1 MSKRNKELKGIIKL
15 TKIFKNKTIGH
26 YEKLAEIIIEHP
38 EIMLKSHKPDTD
50 ILYWYMRKNK
60 IIVVELNEFEFKDKV
75 ISLSTIRNFRKR
87 LRDFLEEKNVA
98 LKTAYELK
106 IKGKQMKSKI
116 SKGTENGI
124 CRD

>member
-1 MSKRNKELKGIIKL
+1 MSKRNKELKEIIKL

-38 EIMLKSHKPDTD
+38 EIMLESHKPDTD

-75 ISLSTIRNFRKR
+75 IALSIVRNFRKR

-98 LKTAYELK
+98 LKTAYDLK
-106 IKGKQMKSKI
+106 IKGKQMRQKI
-116 SKGTENGI
+116 SKGKENGI
-124 CRD
+124 CGD

>member
-1 MSKRNKELKGIIKL
+1 MSKRNKELKEIIKF
-15 TKIFKNKTIGH
+15 TKIFKHKMTGH
-26 YEKLAEIIIEHP
+26 YEKLSEIIIEHP
-38 EIMLKSHKPDTD
+38 EIMLESHKPDTD

-75 ISLSTIRNFRKR
+75 IALSIVRNFRKR

-98 LKTAYELK
+98 LKTAYDLK

-116 SKGTENGI
+116 SKGKENGI

>member
-1 MSKRNKELKGIIKL
+1 MSKRNKELKEIIKF
-15 TKIFKNKTIGH
+15 TKIFKHKMTGH
-26 YEKLAEIIIEHP
+26 YEKLSEIIIEHP
-38 EIMLKSHKPDTD
+38 EIMLESHKPDTD

-75 ISLSTIRNFRKR
+75 IALSTIRNFRKR
-87 LRDFLEEKNVA
+87 LRDFLEAKNVA
-98 LKTAYELK
+98 SKTAYDLK
-106 IKGKQMKSKI
+106 IKGKQMRSKI

>member
-1 MSKRNKELKGIIKL
+1 MSKRNKELKEIIKF
-15 TKIFKNKTIGH
+15 TKIFKHKMTGH
-26 YEKLAEIIIEHP
+26 YEKLSEIIIEHP
-38 EIMLKSHKPDTD
+38 EIMLESHKPDTD

-75 ISLSTIRNFRKR
+75 IALSTIRNFRKR
-87 LRDFLEEKNVA
+87 LRDFLEDKNVT
-98 LKTAYELK
+98 LKTDYDLK
-106 IKGKQMKSKI
+106 IKGKQMRSKI

>member
-1 MSKRNKELKGIIKL
+1 MSKRNKELKEIIKF
-15 TKIFKNKTIGH
+15 TKIFKHKMIGH
-26 YEKLAEIIIEHP
+26 YEKLSEIIIEHP
-38 EIMLKSHKPDTD
+38 EIMLESHKPDTD

-60 IIVVELNEFEFKDKV
+60 ILVVELNEFEFKDKV
-75 ISLSTIRNFRKR
+75 IALSTIRNFRKR
-87 LRDFLEEKNVA
+87 LRDFLENKNVA
-98 LKTAYELK
+98 TKTAYDLK

>member
-15 TKIFKNKTIGH
+15 TQIYKNKTIGH

>member
-1 MSKRNKELKGIIKL
+1 MSKRNKELKEIIKF
-15 TKIFKNKTIGH
+15 TKIFKHKMTGH
-26 YEKLAEIIIEHP
+26 YEKLSEIIIEHP
-38 EIMLKSHKPDTD
+38 EIMLESHKPDTD

-75 ISLSTIRNFRKR
+75 IALSTIRNFRKR
-87 LRDFLEEKNVA
+87 LRDFLEDKNVA
-98 LKTAYELK
+98 LKTAYDLK
-106 IKGKQMKSKI
+106 IKGKQMRSKI

>member
-1 MSKRNKELKGIIKL
+1 MSKRNKELKEIIKF
-15 TKIFKNKTIGH
+15 TKIFKHKMIGH
-26 YEKLAEIIIEHP
+26 YEKLSEIIIEHP
-38 EIMLKSHKPDTD
+38 EIMLESHKPDTD

-75 ISLSTIRNFRKR
+75 IALSTIRNFRKR
-87 LRDFLEEKNVA
+87 LRDFLKEKNVA
-98 LKTAYELK
+98 LKTTYDLK

>member
-1 MSKRNKELKGIIKL
+1 MSKRNKELKEIIKF
-15 TKIFKNKTIGH
+15 TKIFKHKMTGH
-26 YEKLAEIIIEHP
+26 YEKLAGIIIEHP
-38 EIMLKSHKPDTD
+38 EIMLESHKPDTD

-75 ISLSTIRNFRKR
+75 IALSTIRNFRKR
-87 LRDFLEEKNVA
+87 LRDFLEAKNVA
-98 LKTAYELK
+98 SKTAYDLK
-106 IKGKQMKSKI
+106 IKGKQMRSKI